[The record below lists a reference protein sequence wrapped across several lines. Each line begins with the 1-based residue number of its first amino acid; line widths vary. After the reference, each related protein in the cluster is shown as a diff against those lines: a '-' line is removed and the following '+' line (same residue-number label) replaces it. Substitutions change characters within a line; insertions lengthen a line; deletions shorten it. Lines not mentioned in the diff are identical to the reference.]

1 MNRAKPE
8 DVKIQPVR
16 FRITRILTNYA
27 QKLLGTATQNSTTLI
42 HGFFFFFFKFIFTMD
57 G

>member
-27 QKLLGTATQNSTTLI
+27 QKLPGTATQNSTTLI
-42 HGFFFFFFKFIFTMD
+42 HGVFLFFTMD